1 MKKHILTA
9 LLGILLATQVG
20 CCRVGCFVQRV
31 SCRLRPYDATRC
43 CTVAE
48 AATDSGGLAD
58 IGHYLDP
65 PTPPPLEE

>member
-9 LLGILLATQVG
+9 ILGMFLATQVG

-31 SCRLRPYDATRC
+31 SCRLRPCHATRC

-48 AATDSGGLAD
+48 AATDSGRLAD
-58 IGHYLDP
+58 IENYLDP
-65 PTPPPLEE
+65 PTPPPLED